1 MALNLKRPN
10 AEPVAASDAMAQ
22 TMPAP
27 ATSTEIAPVQQ
38 FDIVADKTA
47 AIKKFS
53 EAEID
58 AIASKMDVYSPDSI
72 VTFGADVAAEIAK
85 ASDTVLNSMNMSQLN
100 ETSQLMTTLAKIMD
114 KFDIQEIKEEDP
126 SFFKKLFTNAKKQ
139 LDKLLEKYNT
149 MGSEVE
155 KIHLELCKYEN
166 EIKQSNKN
174 LNAMFNANVD
184 FFHQLELY
192 IVAGEESEKV
202 LNEAIAQK
210 RTEYETTQNSE
221 VMFELQTLEQASQ
234 LLSQRVQDLRTAENV
249 AMQSIPMLKTM
260 EFSNYN
266 LIRKINS
273 AFIITLP
280 VFKQA
285 LAQAMMLKRQKLQA
299 ESMAELDKKT
309 NEMLVKNAQNTVA
322 VAKQTAALASGS
334 SIKIETLE
342 TSWRTI
348 VEGIEDTR
356 RIQDEAAA
364 KREEDKV
371 RLAALKD
378 DFKAKFGDIQKKS

>member
-58 AIASKMDVYSPDSI
+58 AVASKMDVYSPDSI

-155 KIHLELCKYEN
+155 KIHIELCKYEN

-210 RTEYETTQNSE
+210 RAEYETTQNSE

>member
-1 MALNLKRPN
+1 MPLNLNRPS

-58 AIASKMDVYSPDSI
+58 AVASKMDVYSPDSI

-114 KFDIQEIKEEDP
+114 KFDIEEIKEDP
-126 SFFKKLFTNAKKQ
+126 GFLKKLFTNAKKQ

-149 MGSEVE
+149 MGSEVD
-155 KIHLELCKYEN
+155 KIYVELRKYED
-166 EIKQSNKN
+166 EIKQSNRN

-202 LNEAIAQK
+202 LNEAITQK
-210 RTEYETTQNSE
+210 RAEYETTQNSD

-266 LIRKINS
+266 LVRKINS

-285 LAQAMMLKRQKLQA
+285 LAQAMMLKRQRLQA

-378 DFKAKFGDIQKKS
+378 DFKAKFGEIQKKS